1 MAIRRKIIPRELQ
14 KGEDVTDGIK
24 PAVPGVSSHPH
35 IFASLVSA
43 VRPAQVLFLGT
54 QAIEWRLKMCFM
66 TIYNRKKLL
75 LW

>member
-1 MAIRRKIIPRELQ
+1 MPTIELRKRE
-14 KGEDVTDGIK
+14 DITDRIK
-24 PAVPGVSSHPH
+24 PAVPGVSPHPH